1 MPSVIATIKVKED
14 KIEEARSFLSN
25 LAKETLANENG
36 TLAYIP
42 HQHKEDP
49 STFTFYEKYE
59 NDEALAIH
67 GKNLASK
74 GAEFAGLLAGPPKI
88 IYVDEVQ

>member
-14 KIEEARSFLSN
+14 KVEEARNFLKT
-25 LAKETLANENG
+25 LAEETLANEPG

-49 STFTFYEKYE
+49 TTFTFYEKYE
-59 NDEALAIH
+59 NDEAFAIH

-74 GAEFAGLLAGPPKI
+74 NADFAELLAGRPEI
-88 IYVDEVQ
+88 TFVEEL

>member
-14 KIEEARSFLSN
+14 KIEEAKTFLKN
-25 LAKETLANENG
+25 LAAETLDNEAG

-42 HQHKEDP
+42 HQKKDDP
-49 STFTFYEKYE
+49 TTFIFYEKYA
-59 NDEALAIH
+59 DEDAFGIH

-74 GAEFAGLLAGPPKI
+74 NAAFGELLAGRPEI
-88 IYVDEVQ
+88 TFVDEL

>member
-14 KIEEARSFLSN
+14 KVEEARSFLKN
-25 LAKETLANENG
+25 LAEETLANEPG
-36 TLAYIP
+36 TLAYTP

-49 STFTFYEKYE
+49 TTFTFYEKYE
-59 NDEALAIH
+59 NDEAFAIH

-74 GAEFAGLLAGPPKI
+74 NAEFAELLAGRPEI
-88 IYVDEVQ
+88 TFVEEL

>member
-1 MPSVIATIKVKED
+1 MRSVIATIKVKED
-14 KIEEARSFLSN
+14 KIEEARGFLKN
-25 LAKETLANENG
+25 LAAETLANESG

-42 HQHKEDP
+42 HQHKDDP

-59 NDEALAIH
+59 NDEAFAIH

-74 GAEFAGLLAGPPKI
+74 GGDFAKLLAGPPQI
-88 IYVDEVQ
+88 IHVDEI

>member
-1 MPSVIATIKVKED
+1 MPSVIATIRVKEE
-14 KIEEARSFLSN
+14 KIEEAKSFLKN
-25 LAKETLANENG
+25 LAAETLANESG

-49 STFTFYEKYE
+49 TTFTFYEKYE
-59 NDEALAIH
+59 SDEAFAIH

-74 GAEFAGLLAGPPKI
+74 NAEFGDLLAGRPEI
-88 IYVDEVQ
+88 TYVEEL

>member
-1 MPSVIATIKVKED
+1 MPSVIATIRVKED
-14 KIEEARSFLSN
+14 KVEEAKTFLKN
-25 LAKETLANENG
+25 LAAETLANESG

-49 STFTFYEKYE
+49 TTFTFYEKYE
-59 NDEALAIH
+59 SDEAFAIH

-74 GAEFAGLLAGPPKI
+74 NAELGDLLAGRPEI
-88 IYVDEVQ
+88 TFVDEL

>member
-1 MPSVIATIKVKED
+1 MPSVIATIKVRDD
-14 KIEEARSFLSN
+14 KIDEARSFLKN
-25 LAKETLANENG
+25 LAAETLANESG

-59 NDEALAIH
+59 NDEAFSIH

-74 GAEFAGLLAGPPKI
+74 NSEFAGLLAGPPKI
-88 IYVDEVQ
+88 TLVDEL

>member
-1 MPSVIATIKVKED
+1 MPSVIATIRVKEE
-14 KIEEARSFLSN
+14 KVEEAKSFLKN
-25 LAKETLANENG
+25 LAAETLANESG

-49 STFTFYEKYE
+49 TTFTFYEKYE
-59 NDEALAIH
+59 SDEAFAIH

-74 GAEFAGLLAGPPKI
+74 NAEFADLLAGRPEI
-88 IYVDEVQ
+88 TYVDEL

>member
-1 MPSVIATIKVKED
+1 MPSVIATIRVKEE
-14 KIEEARSFLSN
+14 KIEEAKSFLKN
-25 LAKETLANENG
+25 LAAETLANESG

-49 STFTFYEKYE
+49 TTFTFYEKYE
-59 NDEALAIH
+59 SDEAFAIH

-74 GAEFAGLLAGPPKI
+74 NAEFGDLLAGRPEI
-88 IYVDEVQ
+88 IYVEEL

>member
-14 KIEEARSFLSN
+14 KVEEARSFLKN
-25 LAKETLANENG
+25 LAEETLANEPG
-36 TLAYIP
+36 TLVYTP

-49 STFTFYEKYE
+49 TTFTFYEKYE
-59 NDEALAIH
+59 NDEAFAIH

-74 GAEFAGLLAGPPKI
+74 NAEFAELLAGRPEI
-88 IYVDEVQ
+88 TFVEEL

>member
-1 MPSVIATIKVKED
+1 MPSVIATIKVRDD
-14 KIEEARSFLSN
+14 KIDEARSFLKN
-25 LAKETLANENG
+25 LAAETLANESG

-59 NDEALAIH
+59 SDEAFKLH
-67 GKNLASK
+67 GKNLAAK
-74 GAEFAGLLAGPPKI
+74 NAEFAGLLAGPPNI
-88 IYVDEVQ
+88 IFVDEL

>member
-1 MPSVIATIKVKED
+1 MPSVIATIRVKED
-14 KIEEARSFLSN
+14 KVEEAKTFLKN
-25 LAKETLANENG
+25 LAAETLANESG

-49 STFTFYEKYE
+49 TTFTFYEKYE
-59 NDEALAIH
+59 SDEAFTIH

-74 GAEFAGLLAGPPKI
+74 NAEFGDLLAGRPEI
-88 IYVDEVQ
+88 TFVDEL